1 MSFMSRLKGVF
12 DVKTGQK
19 GQNLRKNAPK
29 TAKFTSKKGVII
41 IAIQMKRQN
50 PPSSFYDY
58 EPPTSLS
65 CGQIAVDVVGNIYTG
80 NGSNVV
86 TKQLS
91 SVANHEVGNPNLLHN
106 GSLSVNQRGQTS
118 YLQSWGYSIDGWV
131 LIGNF
136 NANTKTLTFDA
147 SNNIARFG
155 LDAISYMRQAIV
167 DIDSKDLGDY
177 TLSAKVDGV
186 IYSQR
191 IPVGNSVSSSAYNM
205 GSFYF
210 IYEKFAGVSTWWF
223 GIGVVPG
230 TTSPGSV
237 TIEWVKL
244 EKGAQATNYT
254 PKSYLDELTA
264 CQRYFVKIATW
275 QMLGNG
281 YVDWEGKNAYIQ
293 IPTASTMRVDPT
305 CSTISGAFYCGDGT
319 TFSVTNVAPSAT
331 VRPGWVVL
339 HFTGTFGHANQT
351 CCFITSDTQ
360 TTLSAE
366 I

>member
-1 MSFMSRLKGVF
+1 MA
-12 DVKTGQK
+12 VK
-19 GQNLRKNAPK
+19 
-29 TAKFTSKKGVII
+29 I
-41 IAIQMKRQN
+41 KRET
-50 PPSSFYDY
+50 PPSNIYDY
-58 EPPTSLS
+58 SPPDSLQY
-65 CGQIAVDVVGNIYTG
+65 GQIAQDAVGNIYSADR
-80 NGSNVV
+80 SNNIV
-86 TKQLS
+86 KQMS
-91 SVANHEVGNPNLLHN
+91 STANAQVGNPNLLYN

-131 LIGNF
+131 LIGDF
-136 NANTKTLTFDA
+136 NYSTKTLTFDA

-155 LDAISYMRQAIV
+155 LDAISYMRHAIV
-167 DIDSKDLGDY
+167 DVDSSDFGRY
-177 TLSAKVDGV
+177 TLSAKVDGTV
-186 IYSQR
+186 YSKSFYL
-191 IPVGNSVSSSAYNM
+191 GNTSYSDAYDM

-210 IYEKFAGVSTWWF
+210 TYEKFTGVSTWWF

-230 TTSPGSV
+230 ETGPGSV
-237 TIEWVKL
+237 SIEWVKL

-305 CSTISGAFYCGDGT
+305 CSTISGAFYCGNGT

>member
-1 MSFMSRLKGVF
+1 MA
-12 DVKTGQK
+12 VK
-19 GQNLRKNAPK
+19 
-29 TAKFTSKKGVII
+29 I
-41 IAIQMKRQN
+41 KRET
-50 PPSSFYDY
+50 PPSNIYDY
-58 EPPTSLS
+58 SPPDSLQY
-65 CGQIAVDVVGNIYTG
+65 GQIAQDAVGNIYSADR
-80 NGSNVV
+80 SNNIV
-86 TKQLS
+86 KQMS
-91 SVANHEVGNPNLLHN
+91 STANAQVGNPNLLYN

-131 LIGNF
+131 LIGDF
-136 NANTKTLTFDA
+136 NYSTKTLTFDA

-155 LDAISYMRQAIV
+155 LDAISYMRHAIV
-167 DIDSKDLGDY
+167 DVDSSDFGRY
-177 TLSAKVDGV
+177 TLSAKVDGTV
-186 IYSQR
+186 YSKSFYL
-191 IPVGNSVSSSAYNM
+191 GNTSYSDAYDM

-210 IYEKFAGVSTWWF
+210 TYEKFTGVSTWWF

-230 TTSPGSV
+230 ETGPGSV

-305 CSTISGAFYCGDGT
+305 CSTISGAFYCGNGT

-339 HFTGTFGHANQT
+339 RFTGTFGHDNQT

>member
-1 MSFMSRLKGVF
+1 MA
-12 DVKTGQK
+12 VK
-19 GQNLRKNAPK
+19 
-29 TAKFTSKKGVII
+29 I
-41 IAIQMKRQN
+41 KRET
-50 PPSSFYDY
+50 PPSNIYDY
-58 EPPTSLS
+58 SPPDSLQY
-65 CGQIAVDVVGNIYTG
+65 GQIAQDAVGNIYSADR
-80 NGSNVV
+80 SNNIV
-86 TKQLS
+86 KQMS
-91 SVANHEVGNPNLLHN
+91 STANAQVGNPNLLYN

-131 LIGNF
+131 LIGDF
-136 NANTKTLTFDA
+136 NYSTKTLTFDA

-155 LDAISYMRQAIV
+155 LDAISYMRHAIV
-167 DIDSKDLGDY
+167 DVDSSDFGRY
-177 TLSAKVDGV
+177 TLSAKVDGTV
-186 IYSQR
+186 YSKSFYL
-191 IPVGNSVSSSAYNM
+191 GNSSYSDAYNM

-210 IYEKFAGVSTWWF
+210 TYEKSSGVSTWWF

-230 TTSPGSV
+230 STSPGSV

-264 CQRYFVKIATW
+264 CQRYFVKITTW

-293 IPTASTMRVDPT
+293 VPTASTMRVDPT

-319 TFSVTNVAPSAT
+319 TFSITNVAPSAT

-366 I
+366 V

>member
-1 MSFMSRLKGVF
+1 MA
-12 DVKTGQK
+12 VK
-19 GQNLRKNAPK
+19 
-29 TAKFTSKKGVII
+29 I
-41 IAIQMKRQN
+41 KRET
-50 PPSSFYDY
+50 PPSNIYDY
-58 EPPTSLS
+58 SPPDSLQY
-65 CGQIAVDVVGNIYTG
+65 GQIAQDAVGNIYSADR
-80 NGSNVV
+80 SNNIV
-86 TKQLS
+86 KQMS
-91 SVANHEVGNPNLLHN
+91 STANAQVGNPNLLYN

-131 LIGNF
+131 LIGDF
-136 NANTKTLTFDA
+136 NYSTKTLTFDA
-147 SNNIARFG
+147 SNNRARFG
-155 LDAISYMRQAIV
+155 LDAISYMRHAIV
-167 DIDSKDLGDY
+167 DVDSSDFGRY
-177 TLSAKVDGV
+177 TLSAKVDGTV
-186 IYSQR
+186 YSKSFYL
-191 IPVGNSVSSSAYNM
+191 GNSSYSDAYNM

-210 IYEKFAGVSTWWF
+210 TYEKFSGVSTWWF

-230 TTSPGSV
+230 STSPGSV

-264 CQRYFVKIATW
+264 CQRYFVKITTW

-293 IPTASTMRVDPT
+293 VPTASTMRVDPT

-319 TFSVTNVAPSAT
+319 TFSITNVAPSAT
-331 VRPGWVVL
+331 VQPGWVVL

-366 I
+366 V

>member
-65 CGQIAVDVVGNIYTG
+65 YGQIAVDVVGNIYTG

-86 TKQLS
+86 TKQSS

-244 EKGAQATNYT
+244 EKGAQATNYI
-254 PKSYLDELTA
+254 PKKYLDELNE
-264 CQRYFVKIATW
+264 CRKYYIKYPSW
-275 QMLGNG
+275 QMLGSG
-281 YVDWEGKNAYIQ
+281 YINWEGKQAHVLIPVGQQMRTN
-293 IPTASTMRVDPT
+293 PTAST
-305 CSTISGAFYCGDGT
+305 ISCELYCGNG
-319 TFSVTNVAPSAT
+319 SIISWGPGAPPAIT
-331 VRPGWVVL
+331 RPGWVSL
-339 HFTGTFGHANQT
+339 QFDGSFTQLNQT
-351 CCFITSDTQ
+351 CCLVTKGTQ
-360 TTLSAE
+360 LELSAE

>member
-1 MSFMSRLKGVF
+1 MA
-12 DVKTGQK
+12 VK
-19 GQNLRKNAPK
+19 
-29 TAKFTSKKGVII
+29 I
-41 IAIQMKRQN
+41 KRET
-50 PPSSFYDY
+50 PPSNIYDY
-58 EPPTSLS
+58 SPPDSLQY
-65 CGQIAVDVVGNIYTG
+65 GQIAQDAVGNIYSADR
-80 NGSNVV
+80 SNNIV
-86 TKQLS
+86 KQMS
-91 SVANHEVGNPNLLHN
+91 STANAQVGNPNLLYN

-131 LIGNF
+131 LIGDF
-136 NANTKTLTFDA
+136 NYSTKTLTFDA

-155 LDAISYMRQAIV
+155 LDAISYMRHAIV
-167 DIDSKDLGDY
+167 DIDSSDFGRY
-177 TLSAKVDGV
+177 TLSAKVDGTV
-186 IYSQR
+186 YSKSFYL
-191 IPVGNSVSSSAYNM
+191 GNTSYSDAYDM

-210 IYEKFAGVSTWWF
+210 TYEKFTGASTWWF

-230 TTSPGSV
+230 ETGPGSV

-281 YVDWEGKNAYIQ
+281 CVDWEGKNAYIQ

-319 TFSVTNVAPSAT
+319 TFSVTSVAPSAT

-339 HFTGTFGHANQT
+339 HFTGTFGHTNQT

-366 I
+366 V

>member
-1 MSFMSRLKGVF
+1 MA
-12 DVKTGQK
+12 VK
-19 GQNLRKNAPK
+19 
-29 TAKFTSKKGVII
+29 I
-41 IAIQMKRQN
+41 KRET
-50 PPSSFYDY
+50 PPSNIYDY
-58 EPPTSLS
+58 SPPDSLQY
-65 CGQIAVDVVGNIYTG
+65 GQIAQDAVGNIYSADR
-80 NGSNVV
+80 SNNIV
-86 TKQLS
+86 KQMS
-91 SVANHEVGNPNLLHN
+91 STANAQVGNPNLLYN

-131 LIGNF
+131 LIGDF
-136 NANTKTLTFDA
+136 NYSTKTLTFDA

-155 LDAISYMRQAIV
+155 LDAISYMRHAIV
-167 DIDSKDLGDY
+167 DVDSSDFGRY
-177 TLSAKVDGV
+177 TLSAKVDGTV
-186 IYSQR
+186 YSKSFYL
-191 IPVGNSVSSSAYNM
+191 GNTSYSDAYDM

-210 IYEKFAGVSTWWF
+210 TYEKFTGVSTWWF

-230 TTSPGSV
+230 ETGPGSV
-237 TIEWVKL
+237 SIEWVKL

>member
-1 MSFMSRLKGVF
+1 MA
-12 DVKTGQK
+12 VK
-19 GQNLRKNAPK
+19 
-29 TAKFTSKKGVII
+29 I
-41 IAIQMKRQN
+41 KRET
-50 PPSSFYDY
+50 PPSNIYDY
-58 EPPTSLS
+58 SPPDSLQY
-65 CGQIAVDVVGNIYTG
+65 GQIAQDAVGNIYSADR
-80 NGSNVV
+80 SNNIV
-86 TKQLS
+86 KQMS
-91 SVANHEVGNPNLLHN
+91 STANAQVGNPNLLYN

-131 LIGNF
+131 LIGDF
-136 NANTKTLTFDA
+136 NYSTKTLTFDA

-155 LDAISYMRQAIV
+155 LDAISYMRHAIV
-167 DIDSKDLGDY
+167 DVDSSDFGRY
-177 TLSAKVDGV
+177 TLSAKVDGTV
-186 IYSQR
+186 YSKSFYL
-191 IPVGNSVSSSAYNM
+191 GNTSYSDAYDM

-210 IYEKFAGVSTWWF
+210 TYEKFTGVSTWWF

-230 TTSPGSV
+230 ETGPGSV
-237 TIEWVKL
+237 SIEWVKL

-275 QMLGNG
+275 QILGNG

>member
-1 MSFMSRLKGVF
+1 
-12 DVKTGQK
+12 
-19 GQNLRKNAPK
+19 
-29 TAKFTSKKGVII
+29 
-41 IAIQMKRQN
+41 MKRQN

-65 CGQIAVDVVGNIYTG
+65 YGQIAVDVVGYIYTG

-155 LDAISYMRQAIV
+155 
-167 DIDSKDLGDY
+167 
-177 TLSAKVDGV
+177 
-186 IYSQR
+186 
-191 IPVGNSVSSSAYNM
+191 
-205 GSFYF
+205 
-210 IYEKFAGVSTWWF
+210 
-223 GIGVVPG
+223 
-230 TTSPGSV
+230 
-237 TIEWVKL
+237 WVKL

>member
-1 MSFMSRLKGVF
+1 MA
-12 DVKTGQK
+12 VK
-19 GQNLRKNAPK
+19 
-29 TAKFTSKKGVII
+29 I
-41 IAIQMKRQN
+41 KRET
-50 PPSSFYDY
+50 PPSNIYDY
-58 EPPTSLS
+58 SPPDSLQY
-65 CGQIAVDVVGNIYTG
+65 GQIAQDAVGNIYSADR
-80 NGSNVV
+80 SNNIV
-86 TKQLS
+86 KQMS
-91 SVANHEVGNPNLLHN
+91 STANAQVGNPNLLYN

-131 LIGNF
+131 LIGDF
-136 NANTKTLTFDA
+136 NYSTKTLTFDA

-155 LDAISYMRQAIV
+155 LDAISYMRHAIV
-167 DIDSKDLGDY
+167 DVDSSDFGRY
-177 TLSAKVDGV
+177 TLSAKVDGTV
-186 IYSQR
+186 YSKSFYL
-191 IPVGNSVSSSAYNM
+191 GNTSYSDAYDM

-210 IYEKFAGVSTWWF
+210 TYEKFTGVSTWWF

-230 TTSPGSV
+230 ETGPGSV

-305 CSTISGAFYCGDGT
+305 CSTISGAFYCGNGT

>member
-1 MSFMSRLKGVF
+1 MA
-12 DVKTGQK
+12 VK
-19 GQNLRKNAPK
+19 
-29 TAKFTSKKGVII
+29 I
-41 IAIQMKRQN
+41 KRET
-50 PPSSFYDY
+50 PPSNIYDY
-58 EPPTSLS
+58 SPPDSLQY
-65 CGQIAVDVVGNIYTG
+65 GQIAQDAVGNIYSADR
-80 NGSNVV
+80 SNNIV
-86 TKQLS
+86 KQMS
-91 SVANHEVGNPNLLHN
+91 STANAQVGNPNLLYN

-131 LIGNF
+131 LIGDF
-136 NANTKTLTFDA
+136 NYSTKTLTFDA

-155 LDAISYMRQAIV
+155 LDAISYMRHAIV
-167 DIDSKDLGDY
+167 DVDSSDFGRY
-177 TLSAKVDGV
+177 TLSAKVDGTV
-186 IYSQR
+186 YSKSFYL
-191 IPVGNSVSSSAYNM
+191 GNTSYSDAYDM

-210 IYEKFAGVSTWWF
+210 TYEKFTGVSTWWF

-230 TTSPGSV
+230 STSPGSV

-264 CQRYFVKIATW
+264 CQRYFVKITTW

-293 IPTASTMRVDPT
+293 VPTASTMRVDPT

-319 TFSVTNVAPSAT
+319 TFSITNVAPSAT

-366 I
+366 V

>member
-1 MSFMSRLKGVF
+1 M
-12 DVKTGQK
+12 
-19 GQNLRKNAPK
+19 
-29 TAKFTSKKGVII
+29 VII
-41 IAIQMKRQN
+41 MAVKIKRET
-50 PPSSFYDY
+50 PPSNIYDY
-58 EPPTSLS
+58 SPHDSLQY
-65 CGQIAVDVVGNIYTG
+65 GQIAQDAVGNIYSADR
-80 NGSNVV
+80 SNNIV
-86 TKQLS
+86 KQMS
-91 SVANHEVGNPNLLHN
+91 STANAQVGNPNLLYN

-131 LIGNF
+131 LIGDF
-136 NANTKTLTFDA
+136 NYSTKTLTFDA

-155 LDAISYMRQAIV
+155 LDAISYMRHAIV
-167 DIDSKDLGDY
+167 DVDSSDFGRY
-177 TLSAKVDGV
+177 TLSAKVDGTV
-186 IYSQR
+186 YSKSFYL
-191 IPVGNSVSSSAYNM
+191 GNTSYSDAYDM

-210 IYEKFAGVSTWWF
+210 TYEKFTGVSTWWF

-230 TTSPGSV
+230 ETGPGSV

-305 CSTISGAFYCGDGT
+305 CSTISGAFYCGNGT

>member
-1 MSFMSRLKGVF
+1 MA
-12 DVKTGQK
+12 VK
-19 GQNLRKNAPK
+19 
-29 TAKFTSKKGVII
+29 I
-41 IAIQMKRQN
+41 KRET
-50 PPSSFYDY
+50 PPSNIYDY
-58 EPPTSLS
+58 SPPDSLQY
-65 CGQIAVDVVGNIYTG
+65 GQIAQDAVGNIYSADR
-80 NGSNVV
+80 SNNIV
-86 TKQLS
+86 KQMS
-91 SVANHEVGNPNLLHN
+91 STANAQVGNPNLLYN

-118 YLQSWGYSIDGWV
+118 YLQSCGYSIDGWV
-131 LIGNF
+131 LIGDF
-136 NANTKTLTFDA
+136 NYSTETLTFDA

-155 LDAISYMRQAIV
+155 LDAISYMRHAIV
-167 DIDSKDLGDY
+167 DVDSSDFGRY
-177 TLSAKVDGV
+177 TLSAKVDGTV
-186 IYSQR
+186 YSKSFYL
-191 IPVGNSVSSSAYNM
+191 GNSSYSDAYNM

-210 IYEKFAGVSTWWF
+210 TYEKFSGVSTWWF

-230 TTSPGSV
+230 STSPGSV

-264 CQRYFVKIATW
+264 CQRYFVKITTW

-293 IPTASTMRVDPT
+293 VPTASTMRVDPT

-319 TFSVTNVAPSAT
+319 TFSITNVAPSAT

-366 I
+366 V